1 MRLLISGGGTG
12 GHVYPA
18 LTVAQAVQSQG
29 IEKRERVEL
38 LYVGRTAS
46 VEERLATRAQVAF
59 QSIQV
64 GGVRGLAPWTAARN
78 LWHVYQSIGRVR
90 AMIRS
95 FKPTAMFATGGF
107 VSVPVIWAG
116 AVEHIPSVI
125 YLPDLEPGW
134 AIRTTARWTT
144 HIAVSFPEVEKHFTR
159 GKVVVTG
166 YPVRSEFFNIDK
178 RNARTKFNLDPA
190 LQTVT
195 IFGGSTG
202 AHHINQAA
210 VANLVTLTQTAQVI
224 LITGHNDETWVKE
237 EAARLP
243 GDLRTR
249 IGVFGYLDEDLPHA
263 LAAADIVV
271 ARAGAATLG
280 EFPALSLP
288 AILVPYPYAG
298 KHQERNAQFL
308 VARGAAVRVDDAA
321 LTSDLVPTLK
331 KLLDAPGRLES
342 MSVAMHAL
350 AQPRA
355 GSNIA
360 TLLYSIEAR
369 V

>member
-1 MRLLISGGGTG
+1 M
-12 GHVYPA
+12 
-18 LTVAQAVQSQG
+18 
-29 IEKRERVEL
+29 
-38 LYVGRTAS
+38 
-46 VEERLATRAQVAF
+46 ATRAQVAF

-64 GGVRGLAPWTAARN
+64 GAVRGLAPWTAARN

-95 FKPTAMFATGGF
+95 FKPTAVFATGGF
-107 VSVPVIWAG
+107 VSTPVIWAG

-134 AIRTTARWTT
+134 AIRSTAGWASRV
-144 HIAVSFPEVEKHFTR
+144 AVSFPEVEKHFAR

-178 RNARTKFNLDPA
+178 TNARNKFNLDPSTR
-190 LQTVT
+190 TVT

-202 AHHINQAA
+202 AHHINQVA
-210 VANLVTLTQTAQVI
+210 VANLRALAQTAQII
-224 LITGHNDETWVKE
+224 LITGHNDETWVKGE
-237 EAARLP
+237 TTRLP
-243 GDLRTR
+243 SDLRAGMR
-249 IGVFGYLDEDLPHA
+249 IFGYLDEDLPHA
-263 LAAADIVV
+263 LAAADVVV

-280 EFPALSLP
+280 EFPALGLP

-308 VARGAAVRVDDAA
+308 VAHGAADRVEDAA
-321 LTSDLVPTLK
+321 LKDGLVPALK
-331 KLLDAPGRLES
+331 KLLDAPERLKR
-342 MSVAMHAL
+342 MGGAMRSL

-355 GSNIA
+355 ASNIA
-360 TLLYSIEAR
+360 ALLYSIEAR